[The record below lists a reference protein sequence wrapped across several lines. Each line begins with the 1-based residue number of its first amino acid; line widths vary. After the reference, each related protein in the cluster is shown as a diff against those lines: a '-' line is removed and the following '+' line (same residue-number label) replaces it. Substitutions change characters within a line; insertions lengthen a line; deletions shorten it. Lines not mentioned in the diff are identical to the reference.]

1 MKHYD
6 NEYAQKVHE
15 ILSPLVGDM
24 MSQGIIKSQTAALGI
39 KEELLSKSDMPRLA
53 DGVKKGLV
61 IFLGSDTATKV
72 AERISQIN

>member
-1 MKHYD
+1 MKHYN

-24 MSQGIIKSQTAALGI
+24 MSRGILKSQTAAIGLD
-39 KEELLSKSDMPRLA
+39 EESLTKASLPKLA

-61 IFLGSDTATKV
+61 IFLGSDTAQKV
-72 AERISQIN
+72 AERICQIN